1 MIISGHAV
9 EIVNYNNSL
18 PEGTDKNLDLSLY
31 IIEEKG
37 NHFKYCDL
45 ENLRISKSRPE
56 GTDIDLLLIYRSEK

>member
-31 IIEEKG
+31 IIVEIKQ
-37 NHFKYCDL
+37 
-45 ENLRISKSRPE
+45 I
-56 GTDIDLLLIYRSEK
+56 I